1 MYMFVWI
8 VSTNIQQVHVA
19 NNSSGLFAFG
29 NVLGEDCSSGSWDAS
44 VHFLTAAACEVDDPS
59 GGEDNNGAADQ
70 DGLSEQRPLSKQELL
85 EYVIQTD
92 GSVICKWCGESVP
105 SRTHWYRHKY
115 RLHAVNL
122 FRCGKCFV
130 YFKTKKGYLG
140 HINNSHKGGW
150 KKWREGPVDAP
161 VEQVS
166 TEDAPVSP
174 PKKRHWDKE
183 QQSEEK
189 LIADIIERVKKEF
202 EAQGGNGKGE
212 SKSGYCRR
220 RQVSLQ

>member
-1 MYMFVWI
+1 VCE
-8 VSTNIQQVHVA
+8 SA
-19 NNSSGLFAFG
+19 
-29 NVLGEDCSSGSWDAS
+29 SWDAS
-44 VHFLTAAACEVDDPS
+44 VHFLTAASCDQDPLDTAS
-59 GGEDNNGAADQ
+59 SAEDNSDKASD
-70 DGLSEQRPLSKQELL
+70 QRPLSKQELL

-150 KKWREGPVDAP
+150 KKWRHAEKAPPPVVQQESVQSEQPAP
-161 VEQVS
+161 E
-166 TEDAPVSP
+166 P
-174 PKKRHWDKE
+174 PTLRKRQKQEWGAQE
-183 QQSEEK
+183 SEEK
-189 LIADIIERVKKEF
+189 LIADIIERVKREF
-202 EAQGGNGKGE
+202 EAQGDKGVGQKE
-212 SKSGYCRR
+212 QGYCRR
-220 RQVSLQ
+220 KQVSSQ